1 MTPFESEFESPIED
15 VREVGPQLV
24 VTVVQRRE
32 FDEVDRRIR
41 ITASRGLGQHRFW
54 STYEEDV
61 HLTIDRKQQTLWA
74 RAALQPVVGETAE
87 ECLRLALAVVAEAFG
102 NADA

>member
-1 MTPFESEFESPIED
+1 VKPFESEFESPIED

-24 VTVVQRRE
+24 VTVVQQRE

-41 ITASRGLGQHRFW
+41 ITASRGIGQPRFW

-61 HLTIDRKQQTLWA
+61 HLTIDGKRQTLWA
-74 RAALQPVVGETAE
+74 RAALPSVVGETAE
-87 ECLRLALAVVAEAFG
+87 ECLRLALAVVAETFG
-102 NADA
+102 NAAA